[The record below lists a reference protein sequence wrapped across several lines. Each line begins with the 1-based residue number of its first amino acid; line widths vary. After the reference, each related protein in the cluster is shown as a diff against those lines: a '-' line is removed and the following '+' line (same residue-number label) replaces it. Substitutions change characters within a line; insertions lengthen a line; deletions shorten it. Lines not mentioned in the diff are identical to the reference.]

1 MALSGR
7 LPAAMKTNSST
18 IVIGLDLG
26 DRRHAICVLSAE
38 GKILSERSMPNT
50 RAALE
55 RLSESYPGA
64 LMVLEVGMH
73 SPWTSRF
80 LEARGHRVLVANPRK
95 TRAIWKN
102 DRKDDRKDARMLAKL
117 ARADESLLHPI
128 QHSTE
133 EHQKDLLQIKLRDNL
148 VRQRVDV
155 ISSVRFTLKSLGV
168 QTRSPNTN
176 CFAKYARKRLG
187 EEHPDLLALVEPSLR
202 VIDAFTEQIRALDK
216 AIEAMAADQY
226 PETEFLTQITGVGT
240 ITSLTFV
247 LTIGDPTRFRRV
259 RDVAAYLG
267 MVPRRDQSGD
277 SDPALRITKAGD
289 KYLRCL
295 LVSAAQYILGPFGPD
310 CRLRRSGLKL
320 AERGGPQAK
329 KKAVIAV
336 ARKLAVLMLVLWR
349 GEQIYKPMK
358 RAA

>member
-1 MALSGR
+1 MNT
-7 LPAAMKTNSST
+7 KSST

-26 DRRHAICVLSAE
+26 DRRHAVCILGIDGEILKERTIANSRNALDKLSDA
-38 GKILSERSMPNT
+38 
-50 RAALE
+50 
-55 RLSESYPGA
+55 YPGA
-64 LMVLEVGMH
+64 LIAMEVGMH

-102 DRKDDRKDARMLAKL
+102 DRKDDKKDARMLAQL
-117 ARADESLLHPI
+117 ARADERLLHPVT
-128 QHSTE
+128 HGTE
-133 EHQKDLLQIKLRDNL
+133 QHQKDLLQIKLRDNL

-155 ISSVRFTLKSLGV
+155 ISAVRFTLKSLGIGL
-168 QTRSPNTN
+168 RSPNTN
-176 CFAKYARKRLG
+176 CFAKHARKRLG
-187 EEHPDLLALVEPSLR
+187 EDHPEVLALVEPSLKI
-202 VIDAFTEQIRALDK
+202 IDAFTEQIRSLDK
-216 AIEAMAADQY
+216 AIEAMACDEY

-247 LTIGDPTRFRRV
+247 LTIGDPTRFRRL

-277 SDPALRITKAGD
+277 SDPQLRITKAGD
-289 KYLRCL
+289 AYLRRL
-295 LVSAAQYILGPFGPD
+295 LVSAAQYIMGPFGPD
-310 CRLRRSGLKL
+310 CQLRRTGMKL

-329 KKAVIAV
+329 KKAVVAV
-336 ARKLAVLMLVLWR
+336 ARKLSVLMLMLWR
-349 GEQIYKPMK
+349 DEQIYRPKK